1 MLLRQ
6 LVDYAERLERED
18 PEGRLPPRYQKVGIR
33 WIINLDSEGKSIGK
47 PSRTTNGL
55 EGRQEG
61 PKLFVAPQL
70 VRSVGIRAKLLADN
84 GEYVLGIGR
93 EDSPPEKVEKRH
105 EAFKEAVRVCAEA
118 TDVPA
123 IWAITRF
130 LETLNLEG
138 LNLPEDLAPDDR
150 LTFSVD
156 GTIPIDLPEIRAYW
170 AGSTGDTPGATDQK
184 GILEAECLISGE
196 YGPVMNRE
204 PVKIKGIPGGRPSG
218 TNLISANKHA
228 YESYGLS
235 ASQVAPVKVEYAEK
249 YANALNRL
257 LKDDHTH
264 LRVGPIVYA
273 FWTKKSALPPVVEA
287 IARPDVQNPMLAAL
301 FSGQPIDLSPSDR
314 SEQVKKEISSPWAG
328 REFEALRNDAFY
340 AVSLSASGG
349 RVVVRDHLTTTVGQV
364 KEKLRDYF
372 EAQRMV
378 DSGSESES
386 GRPLGVYALAAS
398 LYRDANKEMSP
409 ATPVHLLEFALHGT
423 SLPFGFLQQLVR
435 RNQIERRVTRP
446 RAVLTKM
453 VLISR
458 GKEMIDMERRN
469 TDRPETAYHLG
480 RLLAILEKIQKD
492 AQPGIN
498 ATIVDRFYGSASTT
512 PAWVFG
518 RLISGAQNNLGK
530 LRKSRPAIHTISEKR
545 LQEVLA
551 HIQDFPPVLKVEDQ
565 ALFGLGYYHEKAYHW
580 EQIMAHAKDKKT
592 AAEQTQNENPKS

>member
-33 WIINLDSEGKSIGK
+33 WIINLDHQGRFLSFD
-47 PSRTTNGL
+47 RTTNGL
-55 EGRQEG
+55 EGKKEK
-61 PKLFVAPQL
+61 PKQFVAPDL
-70 VRSVGIRAKLLADN
+70 VKSVNVRAKLLADN
-84 GEYVLGIGR
+84 GEYVLGIER
-93 EDSPPEKVEKRH
+93 ENSPPKKVRECH
-105 EAFKEAVRVCAEA
+105 ETFKEDVHACAEA
-118 TDVPA
+118 TVLSEV
-123 IWAITRF
+123 WAVVRF
-130 LETLNLEG
+130 LETLDLEA
-138 LNLPEDLAPDDR
+138 LELPEGFDPGEK
-150 LTFSVD
+150 LTFSVE
-156 GTIPIDLPEIRAYW
+156 GTMPIDLPEVRVYW
-170 AGSTGDTPGATDQK
+170 AKNVDSNRGGK
-184 GILEAECLISGE
+184 GRKRVLEAECLISGE
-196 YGPVMNRE
+196 YGPVIERE
-204 PVKIKGIPGGRPSG
+204 PVKIKGGLIPGGQTSG
-218 TNLISANKHA
+218 MNLISANERA

-264 LRVGPIVYA
+264 LRVGPTVYI
-273 FWTKKSALPPVVEA
+273 FWTKEAAIPPVVEA
-287 IARPDVQNPMLAAL
+287 IARPDTQNPMLAAL
-301 FSGQPIDLSPSDR
+301 FSGQPIDLSLSDR
-314 SEQVKKEISSPWAG
+314 PEQVKKEFTSPWVG
-328 REFEALRNDAFY
+328 REFEAIRDDAFY

-378 DSGSESES
+378 DSGSES

-398 LYRDANKEMSP
+398 LYRDANKEMIP
-409 ATPVHLLEFALHGT
+409 AIPVHLLEFALHGT
-423 SLPFGFLQQLVR
+423 PLPFAFLQQLVR

-446 RAVLTKM
+446 RAVLTKI
-453 VLISR
+453 VLISI
-458 GKEMIDMERRN
+458 GKEMIGMERRN
-469 TDRPETAYHLG
+469 TDRPEIAYHLG

-530 LRKSRPAIHTISEKR
+530 LRKSRPAVHTISEKR

-592 AAEQTQNENPKS
+592 SAEQAKNEHPES

>member
-1 MLLRQ
+1 M
-6 LVDYAERLERED
+6 
-18 PEGRLPPRYQKVGIR
+18 
-33 WIINLDSEGKSIGK
+33 
-47 PSRTTNGL
+47 
-55 EGRQEG
+55 
-61 PKLFVAPQL
+61 
-70 VRSVGIRAKLLADN
+70 
-84 GEYVLGIGR
+84 
-93 EDSPPEKVEKRH
+93 
-105 EAFKEAVRVCAEA
+105 
-118 TDVPA
+118 
-123 IWAITRF
+123 
-130 LETLNLEG
+130 
-138 LNLPEDLAPDDR
+138 
-150 LTFSVD
+150 
-156 GTIPIDLPEIRAYW
+156 
-170 AGSTGDTPGATDQK
+170 
-184 GILEAECLISGE
+184 
-196 YGPVMNRE
+196 
-204 PVKIKGIPGGRPSG
+204 
-218 TNLISANKHA
+218 
-228 YESYGLS
+228 
-235 ASQVAPVKVEYAEK
+235 
-249 YANALNRL
+249 
-257 LKDDHTH
+257 
-264 LRVGPIVYA
+264 
-273 FWTKKSALPPVVEA
+273 
-287 IARPDVQNPMLAAL
+287 
-301 FSGQPIDLSPSDR
+301 
-314 SEQVKKEISSPWAG
+314 
-328 REFEALRNDAFY
+328 
-340 AVSLSASGG
+340 
-349 RVVVRDHLTTTVGQV
+349 RDHLTTTIGQV

-372 EAQRMV
+372 ETQRMV
-378 DSGSESES
+378 DSGSES

-469 TDRPETAYHLG
+469 IDRPETAYHLG